1 MITRAQSVTLSFNNL
16 RQYICLKKG
25 STKRIKTRKKLVPNN
40 ITISLKMQ
48 DNDAFQVHIVKL
60 SICFDRNFDGG
71 KI

>member
-1 MITRAQSVTLSFNNL
+1 MIRRAQSVTLSSKNL
-16 RQYICLKKG
+16 RQYNCLKKG
-25 STKRIKTRKKLVPNN
+25 STKTRKKLVPNN

>member
-1 MITRAQSVTLSFNNL
+1 MIPRAQSVTLSFNNL
-16 RQYICLKKG
+16 RQYNCLKKG
-25 STKRIKTRKKLVPNN
+25 STKTRKKLVPNN